1 MLRWL
6 LIAPLLILVVLFAL
20 SNTAPVALTLW
31 PFDLAWQAP
40 LAVAVLVIAGFFFL
54 LGALIAWLAG
64 LPARRRA
71 RQLEGVVRTLE
82 RELGSLRTRAE
93 METEAARRPQLPGPA
108 A

>member
-1 MLRWL
+1 MFRWL

-20 SNTAPVALTLW
+20 SNTASVSLTLW

-54 LGALIAWLAG
+54 LGALIAWLSG

-71 RQLEGVVRTLE
+71 HQLEGVVRTLE
-82 RELGSLRTRAE
+82 RELGGLRAKA
-93 METEAARRPQLPGPA
+93 ETEAEARRQQLPGPA

>member
-6 LIAPLLILVVLFAL
+6 FLAPLLIVVVLFAL
-20 SNTAPVALTLW
+20 SNTTTVSLTLW

-40 LAVAVLVIAGFFFL
+40 LAVAVLVIAGVFFL
-54 LGALIAWLAG
+54 LGAFIAWIAG

-71 RQLEGVVRTLE
+71 HQLEGVVRTLE
-82 RELGSLRTRAE
+82 RELGGLRVRAE
-93 METEAARRPQLPGPA
+93 AEQEQRRQVVGPA